1 MKHMKRQRA
10 PKNWPIE
17 RKGTTFV
24 VSGDYKGIPLLIAIR
39 NILKLAKNKK
49 EVKRALLKKEILIS
63 NKPAKKEKEMIKF
76 LDTLT
81 IVPSKKNYRL
91 ILSKS
96 GKFDLKEIKEN
107 EKSRKVSGIIGKK
120 ILKGKRTQINLFDG
134 RNFLYEKTCKVND
147 SALINLE
154 KNYIEKILPLKNE
167 AKIIIVGGKHT
178 GKEGK
183 IKTIN
188 KKLKTAEVDVG
199 NEVYNILIKQLTVI
213 E

>member
-107 EKSRKVSGIIGKK
+107 EKKRSQIIISEIPFQSQKTNLIEQLAKLVQDKK
-120 ILKGKRTQINLFDG
+120 IQGIKDIRDESDKEGMRIAIDLQGNAYPQKILNR
-134 RNFLYEKTCKVND
+134 LYKFTDLEKTFHLNMLALVDGIQPKVL
-147 SALINLE
+147 SL
-154 KNYIEKILPLKNE
+154 
-167 AKIIIVGGKHT
+167 
-178 GKEGK
+178 
-183 IKTIN
+183 
-188 KKLKTAEVDVG
+188 VDVL
-199 NEVYNILIKQLTVI
+199 NYFICI
-213 E
+213 